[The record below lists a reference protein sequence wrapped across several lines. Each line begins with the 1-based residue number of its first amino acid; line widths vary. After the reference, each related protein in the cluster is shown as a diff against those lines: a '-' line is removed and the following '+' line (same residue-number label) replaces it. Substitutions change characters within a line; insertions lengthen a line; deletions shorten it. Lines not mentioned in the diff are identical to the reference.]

1 MALRR
6 IAYGAALGIALFCQI
21 FDVGYLVH
29 FVFVLVSVLPF
40 VGLALSLPAVLG
52 CRAELAA
59 QSPEV
64 RRGERCVWTLTM
76 RSRFAL
82 PLPRVSCRM
91 RVVNEMTGAVWTF
104 RLRAKSL
111 APGQTLRR
119 PVEAAHCGRL
129 VCRVDRLW
137 VCDCLGLF
145 SLPLKAPEEAAA
157 LVCPVPADPGPVT
170 IPEGDGVSVPIPRGK
185 SASGE
190 DYELR
195 PYRPGDNVRAIHW
208 KISAKRDELVVRE
221 MLEQRLPLPVL
232 TFDHFGPAEEMERT
246 LDRLAGFSDALRRQG
261 RAHEVRWAEPAGGA
275 VRACGVADRQ
285 SWIACLAAVLADRAP
300 EEGRSILERPLS
312 VPAGTRIFHIHI
324 TGREARHE
332 ET

>member
-6 IAYGAALGIALFCQI
+6 IAYGAALGIALLCQI

-29 FVFVLVSVLPF
+29 FIFVLVVLLPF
-40 VGLALSLPAVLG
+40 LGLAVSLPAVLG
-52 CRAELAA
+52 CRTGLAA

-64 RRGERCVWTLTM
+64 RRGEKCVWTLTV

-82 PLPRVSCRM
+82 PLPRMSCRM

-104 RLRAKSL
+104 RLRAKGL
-111 APGQTLRR
+111 VPGQTLRR
-119 PVEAAHCGRL
+119 PVETVRCGRL
-129 VCRVDRLW
+129 ICRVDRLW

-145 SLPLKAPEEAAA
+145 SLPLRVPEKAAA

-170 IPEGDGVSVPIPRGK
+170 IPEGDGMSVPVPRGK
-185 SASGE
+185 SPSGE

-195 PYRPGDNVRAIHW
+195 PYHPGDNVRAIHW

-246 LDRLAGFSDALRRQG
+246 LDRLAGFSAALRGQG
-261 RAHEVRWAEPAGGA
+261 RAHEVRWAEPLSGA
-275 VRACGVADRQ
+275 VRACEVADRK
-285 SWIACLAAVLADRAP
+285 SWLACLEAALSDRTP

-312 VPAGTRIFHIHI
+312 VPAGARLFHIHI